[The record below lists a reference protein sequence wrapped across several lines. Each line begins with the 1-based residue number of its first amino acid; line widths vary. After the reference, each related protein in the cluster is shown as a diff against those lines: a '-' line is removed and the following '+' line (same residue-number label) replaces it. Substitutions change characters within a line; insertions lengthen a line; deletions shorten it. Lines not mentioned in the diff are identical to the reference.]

1 MSARVDLYDSA
12 YANYASEVYRE
23 VRMQTYGEDFGQT
36 SWATTEESRE
46 IPHRLVLKPDS
57 SVLELGCG
65 SGGYALYV
73 AETVGCRVVGLDIN
87 EPGVQN
93 ANQLAAE
100 RGLGERVHFE
110 RCDAS
115 KGFPFE
121 DQTFDAVF
129 SNDVLC
135 HLAGR
140 PSVLSEIFRIL
151 KAGGRMLFSDA
162 LVVGGMLSHENSL
175 GEVLRAMGL
184 ALISLR
190 QQSVA
195 VADLRGAVAFAFLAC
210 HRSRLQ
216 GRNLKSARLRFHRI
230 DDSDLP
236 TLTRVNVGQPMGCLK
251 EKGTAGW
258 VATGKSI
265 ALSMSSRFSSAAPSR
280 SNIERPAVRLG
291 LVLSPRPADKI
302 FLCRFAADCKHYG
315 IASLRTLDRRSDA
328 QLQHTA
334 NINEQDRA
342 DSTGRVNAANI

>member
-93 ANQLAAE
+93 ANQLAAA
-100 RGLGERVHFE
+100 RGLGEKVHFE

-115 KGFPFE
+115 KVLPFE
-121 DQTFDAVF
+121 DETFDAVF

-140 PSVLSEIFRIL
+140 PRVLGEMFRIL

-162 LVVGGMLSHENSL
+162 LVVGGMLSHEEIATRSSIGFYVYSPP
-175 GEVLRAMGL
+175 GENERLIARAGFRR
-184 ALISLR
+184 IS
-190 QQSVA
+190 VT
-195 VADLRGAVAFAFLAC
+195 DTT
-210 HRSRLQ
+210 
-216 GRNLKSARLRFHRI
+216 
-230 DDSDLP
+230 D
-236 TLTRVNVGQPMGCLK
+236 
-251 EKGTAGW
+251 
-258 VATGKSI
+258 
-265 ALSMSSRFSSAAPSR
+265 SAAQIAKQWYDAR
-280 SNIERPAVRLG
+280 EKMTKELIAVEGNSNFEGLQRFLSCVHSLTTERRL
-291 LVLSPRPADKI
+291 
-302 FLCRFAADCKHYG
+302 
-315 IASLRTLDRRSDA
+315 LRYLYS
-328 QLQHTA
+328 A
-334 NINEQDRA
+334 NKPQ
-342 DSTGRVNAANI
+342 